1 MNTNYPTSNFNYN
14 TDFQYNYNIFNNQN
28 IGIGTF
34 NPLHTLDIIGNLST
48 AGNINIHGNM
58 IFKNKYPNQN
68 KHFLEYNVDT
78 NSITPLKLIDQPSS
92 FNSNKYEWTQSN
104 NNLSLKFYNKR
115 DNTPIQFQSTEYEI
129 TNSATGKKINFYSK
143 YKISITH
150 LYIYKK
156 QNINTQQFSNTD
168 YSNITINTISVQNE
182 SEFYY
187 KLETPII
194 LQKNFNNSITI
205 NATIPLYP
213 FHIIL
218 LGKYD
223 FNNSLLWNTNTST
236 RPNNVHIFNKIGIGT
251 SIISKQLHIQNDA
264 KISEN
269 ISIDKNITSNTSN
282 INNIINHGISTI
294 TSITSNKLIINS
306 KEKNIGIGTTQTNE
320 FFDVSNDLIINSNNN
335 TFFNIQTNSN
345 TIYFNSTI
353 NSISHNH
360 NNFLIFNNVNNKH
373 NIISKNLHISKPYQ
387 NNSTPT
393 QSLIHFQKNLNLS
406 NINDANINDANTSN
420 VLYVKGNTTI
430 TKNLNINGSLN
441 INNVSDFHIST
452 LNISNLKNT
461 NHVLSKNLIYSNN
474 LQTTNTTN
482 TYLTLP
488 KTTYTSNIQ
497 EGTLVYNTQD
507 NRIYGK
513 NDSDSFYLISGGGA
527 INQFNYEFDGV
538 SELLYTQSDQT
549 SALKHIISKKLIL
562 PKKYT
567 YDNPVTNKTNIGS
580 FQYNTNSLYGEI
592 FNGTQWSSIKY
603 NNSDSELNY
612 LTFDNPKLLTPSF
625 NSRLFNYS
633 YNNNV
638 SPTFMNL
645 SFNPYTTNTY
655 NFRYNTTSI
664 FSKTISTTDYT
675 FENIDMKQMNNANNV
690 LITTSN
696 SQYDTLTYQCNFDFT
711 SIVRDFLNKYNSYSF
726 KIVHKTNTTNDY
738 IIQPSFTNSGLKL
751 NLSSIQTNNQ
761 INPTI
766 SAGNSIYYEFSGT
779 GTFNILQSSLT
790 KNNLINSYYD
800 RTTKKFYLGD
810 PKNNKVE
817 LIFTNNTVST
827 GYYSPNIANIN
838 NEIYENELNNA
849 FYDETQE
856 KIFQI
861 TDVELTTL
869 NDTIVYTVES
879 ITCKLKF
886 LNS

>member
-1 MNTNYPTSNFNYN
+1 MNTNYSTSNFNYN
-14 TDFQYNYNIFNNQN
+14 TDFHYSYNIFNNQN

-34 NPLHTLDIIGNLST
+34 NPLHTLDIKGNLST
-48 AGNINIHGNM
+48 TGNINIHGNM

-68 KHFLEYNVDT
+68 KHFLEYNVNT
-78 NSITPLKLIDQPSS
+78 NTITPLKLIDQPNS
-92 FNSNKYEWTQSN
+92 FNANKYEWTQTN
-104 NNLSLKFYNKR
+104 NNLSLQFYNKR
-115 DNTPIQFQSTEYEI
+115 DNTPIQFKSIEYEI

-156 QNINTQQFSNTD
+156 NTNTQQFSNTD

-205 NATIPLYP
+205 SGTIPIYP

-236 RPNNVHIFNKIGIGT
+236 LPNNVYIFNKVGIGT
-251 SIISKQLHIQNDA
+251 SIISKQLHINNDA

-282 INNIINHGISTI
+282 ITNITNHDISTI
-294 TSITSNKLIINS
+294 NSITSNKLIINS

-360 NNFLIFNNVNNKH
+360 NNFLIFNNVNSKH
-373 NIISKNLHISKPYQ
+373 NIISKNIHISKPYQ
-387 NNSTPT
+387 NNSTPS
-393 QSLIHFQKNLNLS
+393 QSLIHFQKKLNLS
-406 NINDANINDANTSN
+406 DMNNSVITN

-430 TKNLNINGSLN
+430 SKNLNVNGNLNINN
-441 INNVSDFHIST
+441 IKNFRIST
-452 LNISNLKNT
+452 LNTSNLKNT
-461 NHVLSKNLIYSNN
+461 SHTLSKNLIYAND

-482 TYLTLP
+482 TILTLP
-488 KTTYTSNIQ
+488 KTIDTSNIQ
-497 EGTLVYNTQD
+497 EGTLVYNTQ
-507 NRIYGK
+507 NNKIYGK
-513 NDSDSFYLISGGGA
+513 TDSSSFYFASKNDMN
-527 INQFNYEFDGV
+527 NQFNYDFNGV

-549 SALKHIISKKLIL
+549 SAKKHNVSKKLIL
-562 PKKYT
+562 PKKHT
-567 YDNPVTNKTNIGS
+567 YIPSNTNKINVGS

-612 LTFDNPKLLTPSF
+612 LTFDDPTLLTPSF

-633 YNNNV
+633 YN
-638 SPTFMNL
+638 SILTPTFMNL

-655 NFRYNTTSI
+655 HFKYNTTSI
-664 FSKTISTTDYT
+664 FSKTITTTDYT
-675 FENIDMKQMNNANNV
+675 FENIDMAQMTNANNV
-690 LITTSN
+690 IITSSN
-696 SQYDTLTYQCNFDFT
+696 SQNDTLTYQCNFNFE
-711 SIVRDFLNKYNSYSF
+711 SPIRDFLNKYNSF
-726 KIVHKTNTTNDY
+726 KVIHKTNTTNEY
-738 IIQPSFTNSGLKL
+738 IIRPSIYTTDLQL
-751 NLSSIQTNNQ
+751 NLSSIQANNQ
-761 INPTI
+761 TNPILT
-766 SAGNSIYYEFSGT
+766 ANNRVYYEYTDAMKFVTINS
-779 GTFNILQSSLT
+779 TFN
-790 KNNLINSYYD
+790 KNDLINTYYD

-810 PKNNKVE
+810 PKNNNTE
-817 LIFTNNTVST
+817 LIFTNN
-827 GYYSPNIANIN
+827 NITSGSYIPDYVPTITNTEA
-838 NEIYENELNNA
+838 YENELTNS
-849 FYDETQE
+849 FYDPTQD
-856 KIFQI
+856 KFFI
-861 TDVELTTL
+861 TNNIELTTL
-869 NDTIVYTVES
+869 NDTLIYLIDTG
-879 ITCKLKF
+879 ITCKIKYF
-886 LNS
+886 N

>member
-1 MNTNYPTSNFNYN
+1 MNTNYPTSDFNYD

-34 NPLHTLDIIGNLST
+34 NPLHTLHIMGNLST
-48 AGNINIHGNM
+48 LGNINIHGNL

-68 KHFLEYNVDT
+68 KHFLEYNINT
-78 NSITPLKLIDQPSS
+78 NTITPLKLIDQPNT

-104 NNLSLKFYNKR
+104 NNLSLQFYNKR
-115 DNTPIQFQSTEYEI
+115 DNTPIQFQSSEYKI
-129 TNSATGKKINFYSK
+129 TNSDKGRVIYFYSK

-150 LYIYKK
+150 VYIYQK
-156 QNINTQQFSNTD
+156 NTSTEEFSNTHN
-168 YSNITINTISVQNE
+168 YSTVTINTIQLQKQSD
-182 SEFYY
+182 FYY
-187 KLETPII
+187 KLDTPII
-194 LQKNFNNSITI
+194 LQKNSNNNI
-205 NATIPLYP
+205 NLSNIIPSSYP
-213 FHIIL
+213 FNIIL
-218 LGKYD
+218 LGQYD

-335 TFFNIQTNSN
+335 TFFKIQTNSN
-345 TIYFNSTI
+345 TIYLNSTI

-360 NNFLIFNNVNNKH
+360 NSFLIFNNVNNKH

-387 NNSTPT
+387 NNSTPN

-406 NINDANINDANTSN
+406 NINKSDINN

-430 TKNLNINGSLN
+430 SKNLNVNGNLN
-441 INNVSDFHIST
+441 IKNISNFHIST

-461 NHVLSKNLIYSNN
+461 SHTLSKNLIYSNDI
-474 LQTTNTTN
+474 QTTNTTN
-482 TYLTLP
+482 TYLILP
-488 KTTYTSNIQ
+488 KTTDSTNIV
-497 EGTLVYNTQD
+497 EGSLVYNTQD
-507 NRIYGK
+507 NKIYGK
-513 NDSDSFYLISGGGA
+513 SDSNSFYFKSKNDT
-527 INQFNYEFDGV
+527 INQFNYDFNGV

-549 SALKHIISKKLIL
+549 SASKHIISKKLIL
-562 PKKYT
+562 PKKHTYT
-567 YDNPVTNKTNIGS
+567 LSNTNKINVGS

-625 NSRLFNYS
+625 NPRLFSYS
-633 YNNNV
+633 YNNNLA
-638 SPTFMNL
+638 PTFMNL

-664 FSKTISTTDYT
+664 FSKTITTTDYT
-675 FENIDMKQMNNANNV
+675 FENIDMTQMNNANNV

-696 SQYDTLTYQCNFDFT
+696 SQNDTLTYQCTFDFI
-711 SIVRDFLNKYNSYSF
+711 SPIRDMFLKYNLF
-726 KIVHKTNTTNDY
+726 KIVHKTNTVNDY

-751 NLSSIQTNNQ
+751 NLSSIQTNTET
-761 INPTI
+761 NPII
-766 SAGNSIYYEFSGT
+766 SAGNRVYYEFSGT

-810 PKNNKVE
+810 PRNNKTE

-827 GYYSPNIANIN
+827 GYYIPNTTTIN
-838 NEIYENELNNA
+838 NEVFENELTNA
-849 FYDETQE
+849 FYDEAQE

-861 TDVELTTL
+861 IDVELTAL
-869 NDTIVYTVES
+869 NDTIVNTIENTS
-879 ITCKLKF
+879 CKIKF
-886 LNS
+886 FNS